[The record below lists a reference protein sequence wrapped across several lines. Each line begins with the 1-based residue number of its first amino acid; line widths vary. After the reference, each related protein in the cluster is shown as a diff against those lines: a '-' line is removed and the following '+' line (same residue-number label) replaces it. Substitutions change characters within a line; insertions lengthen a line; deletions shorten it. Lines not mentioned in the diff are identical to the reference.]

1 MSETAPTGNDHPLN
15 GDTNERASNA
25 SLSMENERLRGELI
39 ELRRQLIRIED
50 FHRKHQQPSYQIP
63 IPSVSSSPSNKK
75 KTRNMNSSYAMP
87 EQDGLSIKSNKPAV
101 VLELP
106 VTLRPPSPTINDTS
120 LGNTKDHQS
129 VSTTDERETVEPHI
143 DIESHQSAAGL
154 HHRLS
159 YVLNTSNTNATATTQ
174 STRSTNKT
182 RRSELLIDDEFS
194 SSSKDFMDEDDPLAE
209 SRGLIGN
216 DSLSPRNMKNSR
228 NIAAFMLERPS
239 ETSLVAD
246 GSNPNQRQQMSFL
259 QSLADRAGW
268 LIGLLVLQSL
278 SSFILAKNESLLQH
292 HTVIVQFLTML
303 VGAGG
308 NAGNQASVGVVRG
321 IAVGSINRSN
331 AKAVLVREFSM
342 GVALS
347 VILGLAGFFRA
358 KVFAVPW
365 IETIAITTS
374 LFLIVVI
381 SVIVGATLPLGM
393 EAVGIDPAH
402 SSTTIQVVMD
412 ITGVIITV
420 NVSRFMLDSD
430 FHDWIATKMSIDGDI
445 R

>member
-1 MSETAPTGNDHPLN
+1 
-15 GDTNERASNA
+15 
-25 SLSMENERLRGELI
+25 
-39 ELRRQLIRIED
+39 
-50 FHRKHQQPSYQIP
+50 
-63 IPSVSSSPSNKK
+63 
-75 KTRNMNSSYAMP
+75 
-87 EQDGLSIKSNKPAV
+87 
-101 VLELP
+101 
-106 VTLRPPSPTINDTS
+106 
-120 LGNTKDHQS
+120 
-129 VSTTDERETVEPHI
+129 
-143 DIESHQSAAGL
+143 
-154 HHRLS
+154 
-159 YVLNTSNTNATATTQ
+159 
-174 STRSTNKT
+174 
-182 RRSELLIDDEFS
+182 
-194 SSSKDFMDEDDPLAE
+194 MDEDDPLAE

-216 DSLSPRNMKNSR
+216 DSLSPSKNITRSR
-228 NIAAFMLERPS
+228 PGDAS
-239 ETSLVAD
+239 VVDD
-246 GSNPNQRQQMSFL
+246 GSNPNQHQQMSFW

-278 SSFILAKNESLLQH
+278 SSFILAKNDALLQN

-331 AKAVLVREFSM
+331 AKRILMREFSM

-365 IETIAITTS
+365 METIAITTS

-381 SVIVGATLPLGM
+381 SVIVGASLPLGM

-412 ITGVIITV
+412 ITGVVITV
-420 NVSRFMLDSD
+420 HVSSFMLDSD
-430 FHDWIATKMSIDGDI
+430 FHEWIATKMSLDGEI
-445 R
+445 RL